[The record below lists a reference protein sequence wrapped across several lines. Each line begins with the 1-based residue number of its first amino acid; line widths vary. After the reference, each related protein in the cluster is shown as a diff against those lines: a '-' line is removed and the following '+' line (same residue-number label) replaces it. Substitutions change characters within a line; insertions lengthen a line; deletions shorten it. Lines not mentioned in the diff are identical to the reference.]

1 MKKIIFFFIFG
12 SSTVF
17 AGYNQL
23 LVCLGK
29 EEGIL
34 HQRKKAGPN
43 YQLNQYFINQ
53 FVGFSHIPIKEEYLK
68 KICSEGEYSYSVTL
82 LEQLLLKGVGL
93 FQLSNQPN
101 QKIAEV
107 VTIDELLE
115 ETPQTFV
122 RYLASLQEFAQTPD
136 CLPKRVKN
144 LKYFLDRLTYL
155 EEDFGGQAI
164 LKNQKKLTELFA
176 DLKKLDDYYEQCK
189 VEAKK
194 NEPKPKVIPKENEV
208 QNPDP
213 SNS

>member
-1 MKKIIFFFIFG
+1 MKTLIFSLIFS
-12 SSTVF
+12 SSTLF
-17 AGYNQL
+17 AGFNPL

-53 FVGFSHIPIKEEYLK
+53 LVGFNHIPIKEEYLK
-68 KICSEGEYSYSVTL
+68 RICSEGEFSYSVSL
-82 LEQLLLKGVGL
+82 LEQLLLKGIDL
-93 FQLSNQPN
+93 FHLSDDPN
-101 QKIAEV
+101 KKFSEV

-115 ETPQTFV
+115 DTPQIFV

-144 LKYFLDRLTYL
+144 LKYFLERLIYL
-155 EEDFGGQAI
+155 EEDLGGRNI
-164 LKNQKKLTELFA
+164 LRNQKKIVELFA
-176 DLKKLDDYYEQCK
+176 DLKKLDSYYEECR

-194 NEPKPKVIPKENEV
+194 NEPKQKADSKENG
-208 QNPDP
+208 D
-213 SNS
+213 